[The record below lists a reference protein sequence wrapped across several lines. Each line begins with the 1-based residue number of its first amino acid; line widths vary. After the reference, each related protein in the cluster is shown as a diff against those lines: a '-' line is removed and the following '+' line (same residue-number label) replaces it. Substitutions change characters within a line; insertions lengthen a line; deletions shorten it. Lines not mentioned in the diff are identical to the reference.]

1 MALTTLGDFINIYC
15 VEDGMLAN
23 AENVNRSPI
32 QLKKELDEV
41 NLSLNSTK
49 NSKQVL
55 DISSAIQVNGKII
68 SIKKG
73 DGSVESVTLSLFDT
87 KMDKIVSLANR
98 IPRFDGVTGNVKL
111 STSTIDDTGNLVVT
125 GSITSTSGLLI
136 GNASTSTKLQTARLI
151 GGVLFDGTANISL
164 PGVNVDGSQN
174 TTGNASTSSNAFGT
188 SFFTSGSGTEN
199 QIGVKL
205 NGQND
210 VYLYSNATG
219 WGVYSASGG
228 SAFQYTRTSGTFN
241 FNGNST
247 TATTTTGNSGTATK
261 LQTAR
266 TISLG
271 GVLSGTVTFD
281 GSANVTILAAH
292 TADPVITLTGA
303 VTGAATMYDLGN
315 VSITTTITN
324 DSHSHDTRY
333 YSKAEMDTR
342 YVNSTGDA
350 VSGSIYPSASGT
362 IDLGLGNALW
372 RYIWGTATSAQY
384 ADLAEKYETDI
395 EYPIGSVLEIGGSR
409 EATIFKGGSLAGVV
423 SENPGFRL
431 NESCDGQFIA
441 LKGKVPVICKS
452 EVLKGQYCI
461 AFDGGVIG
469 KNKKDIS
476 FEDTLNIVGVALED
490 SKNNTV
496 MVKV

>member
-125 GSITSTSGLLI
+125 GSITSNSGLLI
-136 GNASTSTKLQTARLI
+136 GNASASAKLQTARLI

-228 SAFQYTRTSGTFN
+228 AAFQYTRTSGTFN
-241 FNGNST
+241 F
-247 TATTTTGNSGTATK
+247 
-261 LQTAR
+261 
-266 TISLG
+266 
-271 GVLSGTVTFD
+271 
-281 GSANVTILAAH
+281 
-292 TADPVITLTGA
+292 P
-303 VTGAATMYDLGN
+303 
-315 VSITTTITN
+315 
-324 DSHSHDTRY
+324 
-333 YSKAEMDTR
+333 
-342 YVNSTGDA
+342 
-350 VSGSIYPSASGT
+350 AS
-362 IDLGLGNALW
+362 
-372 RYIWGTATSAQY
+372 
-384 ADLAEKYETDI
+384 
-395 EYPIGSVLEIGGSR
+395 
-409 EATIFKGGSLAGVV
+409 
-423 SENPGFRL
+423 
-431 NESCDGQFIA
+431 QF
-441 LKGKVPVICKS
+441 
-452 EVLKGQYCI
+452 
-461 AFDGGVIG
+461 
-469 KNKKDIS
+469 
-476 FEDTLNIVGVALED
+476 NI
-490 SKNNTV
+490 
-496 MVKV
+496 

>member
-1 MALTTLGDFINIYC
+1 MALTTLDDFINIYC

-55 DISSAIQVNGKII
+55 DISDAIQVNGKII

-125 GSITSTSGLLI
+125 GAITSTSGLLI
-136 GNASTSTKLQTARLI
+136 GNASTSTRLQEARSI
-151 GGVLFDGTANISL
+151 GGVWFDGTTNINL

-188 SFFTSGSGTEN
+188 SFYTSGSGTEN

-219 WGVYSASGG
+219 WGVYSVSGG

-281 GSANVTILAAH
+281 GSKNVTILAAH

-303 VTGAATMYDLGN
+303 VTGNATMYDLGN
-315 VSITTTITN
+315 VSIATTVTN

-409 EATIFKGGSLAGVV
+409 EATIFKGGTLAGVV

>member
-1 MALTTLGDFINIYC
+1 MALTTLDDFINVYC

-41 NLSLNSTK
+41 NLSLDSTK

-55 DISSAIQVNGKII
+55 DATDAIQVNGKII

-73 DGSVESVTLSLFDT
+73 DGSVESVTLDLFDT
-87 KMDKIVSLANR
+87 KMNKIASVDNR
-98 IPRFDGVTGNVKL
+98 LPRFDGDDGNIQLSSASIDDSGNLIITGN
-111 STSTIDDTGNLVVT
+111 
-125 GSITSTSGLLI
+125 ITSNTGVLN
-136 GNASTSTKLQTARLI
+136 GNATSATKLQTARTI
-151 GGVLFDGTANISL
+151 GGVSFDGTSNINL
-164 PGVNVDGSQN
+164 PGVNIAGNQN
-174 TTGNASTSSNAFGT
+174 TSGNAATATAAQGSSFLTN
-188 SFFTSGSGTEN
+188 GSGNEN
-199 QIGVKL
+199 QIGTKL
-205 NGQND
+205 SGYND
-210 VYLYSNATG
+210 VYLYNNINA
-219 WGVYSASGG
+219 WGVYSESGG
-228 SAFQYTRTSGTFN
+228 SAFQYTRSSGLFN
-241 FNGNST
+241 FNGNAN
-247 TATTTTGNSGTATK
+247 TATTTTGNAGSATK

-271 GVLSGTVTFD
+271 GVLSGSATFD
-281 GSANVTILAAH
+281 GTANITITASH
-292 TADPVITLTGA
+292 TADPVITLTGG
-303 VTGAATMYDLGN
+303 VTGTATMYDLGN
-315 VSITTTITN
+315 VSIATTITN
-324 DSHSHDTRY
+324 DSHSHDARY

-350 VSGSIYPSASGT
+350 VSGSIYPSTSGT
-362 IDLGLGNALW
+362 IDLGLGSALW

-469 KNKKDIS
+469 KNKKDIT

-490 SKNNTV
+490 SKDGFV